1 MTPAGF
7 PHSDIHGSILACSSP
22 WLFAAYRVLLRL
34 MAPRHPPYAL
44 SSLTLKK
51 LLILGT
57 FFVSSCSLARY
68 TLSITF
74 AARTAS
80 FLESAQGSSFL
91 FAQKNNCLL
100 FLAFAG
106 KLVLLL
112 HFPLCQIT
120 KEHCCMF
127 LSFLTR

>member
-1 MTPAGF
+1 
-7 PHSDIHGSILACSSP
+7 
-22 WLFAAYRVLLRL
+22 
-34 MAPRHPPYAL
+34 
-44 SSLTLKK
+44 LTLKK

-57 FFVSSCSLARY
+57 FFVSSCSLARH

-80 FLESAQGSSFL
+80 FLESAQGSSF
-91 FAQKNNCLL
+91 FCAQKNNCLL
-100 FLAFAG
+100 FLLSREN
-106 KLVLLL
+106 LVLLL